1 MDINLRPAR
10 PEDAEEMARWFVDLT
25 DLAAWGGPEVSFPLT
40 ADQLAAWIAEAAN
53 ERPRICFTA
62 VGSNGL
68 PIGHVQFLREP
79 ARQWAR
85 LGRFVVARSLRGK
98 GFGRALF
105 DKSVRMAF
113 EELDVDQLD
122 LAVVPENAL
131 ARGLYTRS
139 GFRDIGTM
147 PGSWMID
154 GKPFVMNLM
163 RLAREDWRKRTPVP
177 AGAGKVA

>member
-25 DLAAWGGPEVSFPLT
+25 DLATWGGPEVSFPLT
-40 ADQLAAWIAEAAN
+40 AEQLATWIAEVAN

-62 VGSNGL
+62 VGDTGL

-85 LGRFVVARSLRGK
+85 LGRFVVAPSLRGN
-98 GFGRALF
+98 GLGRALF

-122 LAVVPENAL
+122 LAVVPENAV

-154 GKPFVMNLM
+154 GRPYVLNLM
-163 RLAREDWRKRTPVP
+163 RLTRADWRKPMPVP
-177 AGAGKVA
+177 AGKVA